1 MDDYEIELIDYLRVL
16 WRRKWII
23 LVTFVAAVLAAYF
36 ASTMLPSTYQV
47 RTSLLLLPPL
57 ASELNAAAIGT
68 TLAAKTY
75 QELAVSTT
83 VLESVLDSGKISS
96 GMNVWDL
103 RKHLSVSATQLSASA
118 QSNGVGTAGSQ
129 ILLKATFSGSD
140 PELLV
145 RLAKEWTA
153 AFSTKFGDLF
163 QDRTTRSY
171 DYIREN
177 YAETEADLEALIA
190 QRGDFLG
197 EHPIDTWRAERDAL
211 RSHYSATT
219 IAVLKAGQEMEKAQA
234 FLAAHEEGTIRE
246 LPTYV
251 LTSGVNLETLSGA
264 LAFGLSA
271 GEFAEMTKA
280 RIASLKQSA
289 AALAAELSSKE
300 QEITSAEAAL
310 SELDRQI
317 SLLKSSLAELSG
329 KLLNARIAKAE
340 TPDPIRVID
349 EPLAPKAPISPNKK
363 MNIAVAGI
371 LSLMVGVLL
380 AFFYDYIARMQ
391 TDGKGP
397 RRGVGKA
404 EQDSTSEAQG
414 GHPSV
419 HSDDNGKSQQVG

>member
-1 MDDYEIELIDYLRVL
+1 MDDYEVELIDYLRVL

-23 LVTFVAAVLAAYF
+23 LVTFVTAVLAAYF
-36 ASTMLPSTYQV
+36 ASAMLPSTYQV

-57 ASELNAAAIGT
+57 ASELDAAAIGS
-68 TLAAKTY
+68 TLAADVY

-83 VLESVLDSGKISS
+83 VLQSVLDADMSS
-96 GMNVWDL
+96 EMDIWSL
-103 RKHLSVSATQLSASA
+103 RGRLKVSATQLS
-118 QSNGVGTAGSQ
+118 TDAGDNAGGQ

-140 PELLV
+140 PALLV
-145 RLAKEWTA
+145 RLAKEWTT
-153 AFSTKFGDLF
+153 AFSAKFGDLF

-171 DYIREN
+171 NYIREN
-177 YAETEADLEALIA
+177 YAETEAKLETLIA

-197 EHPIDTWRAERDAL
+197 EHPLDTWEAERDAL
-211 RSHYSATT
+211 RTQYSATT

-404 EQDSTSEAQG
+404 EQDSTSKTQG

-419 HSDDNGKSQQVG
+419 HSDDNGKSQQVR